1 MYDSWAEREGN
12 MIQHGIVTAILLD
25 GMCSTG
31 GRLGQEI
38 RIQVPL
44 PDSPPGYLL
53 WHLHLAHWS
62 GAM

>member
-1 MYDSWAEREGN
+1 